1 MKDILKLNIGIAG
14 CGTMGL
20 PMLEVL
26 LKNKLNAIG
35 YDIRSKNSFPT
46 LKDKF
51 ISSKTEFFDK
61 SDIILS
67 AVRDIEQTIE
77 ICEGHN
83 GLFKLNS
90 PKIFVI
96 CSTLSPAFLKKFFL
110 KAPDNITMIEAP
122 MSGAP
127 MRAKDAS
134 LTFMVGSKK
143 NEFKKVLPILN
154 ILGDKIYH
162 VGEFGA
168 GMSVKVLNNFVA
180 SCSVVAVRH
189 VLSEAKNLNITTSQ
203 LLKILNSSS
212 GQTWFSENLE
222 NIDWA
227 RENYE
232 PNNTIAILEKDV
244 RSFLDG
250 LANSNSSSSNAMV
263 NFQNA
268 LLKGLKN
275 IPSFPNNDQ

>member
-1 MKDILKLNIGIAG
+1 MNEILKLNIGIAG

-26 LKNKLNAIG
+26 LKNRIRAFG
-35 YDIRSKNSFPT
+35 YDIRSKDNFPT
-46 LKDKF
+46 LKNKF

-67 AVRDIEQTIE
+67 AVRDIDQTLE
-77 ICEGHN
+77 LCEGDN

-90 PKIFVI
+90 PKTFII

-110 KAPDNITMIEAP
+110 QSPDNITMIEAP

-134 LTFMVGSKK
+134 LTFMVGSKV
-143 NEFKKVLPILN
+143 NEFEKILPILN

-162 VGEFGA
+162 IGEFGS

-189 VLSEAKNLNITTSQ
+189 VLSEAENLNITTNQ

-227 RENYE
+227 KENYE
-232 PNNTIAILEKDV
+232 TDNTIAILEKDV

-250 LANSNSSSSNAMV
+250 LADSNSSSNNAMV

-268 LLKGLKN
+268 LLNGLKN
-275 IPSFPNNDQ
+275 IPTFPNN